1 MFGEEINK
9 IAETA
14 ENKIRYMQSFPAGY
28 LVLSALA
35 GIYVGFG
42 IILIF
47 SIGGPIHAG
56 AGPFLKLMMGAS
68 FGIALSLVIFA
79 GSELFTGS
87 NMILVIG
94 KLQKKISTGLVMKS
108 WLLCYLGN
116 LLGSMMLAWLMIQ
129 GGSLVES
136 SKLLILKVT
145 SSKMNLGAGEL
156 FVRGILCNWLVC
168 LAVWLAVKIKS
179 EAAKLIMIFWCLF
192 AFISS
197 GFEHCV
203 ANMTLLSLGL
213 LIPHSAEISLTGF
226 AHNLTWVTLGNIV
239 GGALFVGMA
248 YWFTA
253 SNNMKNLPIVKNG
266 NDEYS
271 EIERISQGEIDE
283 VSEGIITSTISGR

>member
-1 MFGEEINK
+1 MFADEIK
-9 IAETA
+9 TIAETA
-14 ENKIRYMQSFPAGY
+14 SKKLKYMESAPMGY

-47 SIGGPIHAG
+47 AIGGPIHADG
-56 AGPFLKLMMGAS
+56 GPFLKLVMGAS

-87 NMILVIG
+87 NMILVVG
-94 KLQKKISTGLVMKS
+94 RVQNKTSMGPVLKS

-116 LLGSMMLAWLMIQ
+116 LIGSVFLAWLVFH
-129 GGSLVES
+129 GDSLAES
-136 SKLLILKVT
+136 SKNLVLQV
-145 SSKMNLGAGEL
+145 SSMKMNTGAKEL

-168 LAVWLAVKIKS
+168 LAVWLAVKAKS
-179 EAAKLIMIFWCLF
+179 ETAKLIMIFWCLF

-213 LIPHSAEISLTGF
+213 LIPHGAEISF
-226 AHNLTWVTLGNIV
+226 AGGLHNLAWVTLGNIV

-248 YWFTA
+248 YGFA
-253 SNNMKNLPIVKNG
+253 SAKNVEAPGRVSVPAR
-266 NDEYS
+266 ES
-271 EIERISQGEIDE
+271 E
-283 VSEGIITSTISGR
+283 VISGVPRD

>member
-1 MFGEEINK
+1 MFKEEINK
-9 IAETA
+9 ITETA
-14 ENKIRYMQSFPAGY
+14 EKKMRYMQASPWGY

-56 AGPFLKLMMGAS
+56 AGPFLKLVMGAS

-79 GSELFTGS
+79 GSELFTGN
-87 NMILVIG
+87 NMVLLVG
-94 KLQKKISTGLVMKS
+94 SLQNKIPTGLVMKS

-116 LLGSMMLAWLMIQ
+116 LIGSVLLAWMMFHAD
-129 GGSLVES
+129 SLAES
-136 SKLLILKVT
+136 SKNLVLQV
-145 SSKMNLGAGEL
+145 SSMKMNTGAKEL
-156 FVRGILCNWLVC
+156 FIRGILCNWLVC

-213 LIPHSAEISLTGF
+213 LLPHGAEISLAGF
-226 AHNLTWVTLGNIV
+226 GYNLTWVTLGNIV

-253 SNNMKNLPIVKNG
+253 LKIAQPLSIKNG
-266 NDEYS
+266 NDERS
-271 EIERISQGEIDE
+271 NIETIPQGEIEE
-283 VSEGIITSTISGR
+283 VSEGIIQSTISGR

>member
-9 IAETA
+9 ITETA
-14 ENKIRYMQSFPAGY
+14 ENKMRYMQASPWGY

-56 AGPFLKLMMGAS
+56 AGPFLKLVMGAS

-79 GSELFTGS
+79 GSELFTGN
-87 NMILVIG
+87 NMVLLVG
-94 KLQKKISTGLVMKS
+94 RLQNKISTGLVMKS

-116 LLGSMMLAWLMIQ
+116 LIGSVLLAWMMFHAD
-129 GGSLVES
+129 SLAES
-136 SKLLILKVT
+136 SKNLVLQV
-145 SSKMNLGAGEL
+145 SSMKMNTGAKEL

-179 EAAKLIMIFWCLF
+179 ETAKLIMIFWCLF

-203 ANMTLLSLGL
+203 ANMTLLSMGL
-213 LIPHSAEISLTGF
+213 LLPHGAEVSLAGF
-226 AHNLTWVTLGNIV
+226 GYNLTWVTLGNIV

-248 YWFTA
+248 YWFAA
-253 SNNMKNLPIVKNG
+253 SKIMNPISMKNG
-266 NDEYS
+266 NGEFS
-271 EIERISQGEIDE
+271 NIERIPQGDIEE
-283 VSEGIITSTISGR
+283 VSEGIIKSTISGR

>member
-9 IAETA
+9 ITVAA
-14 ENKIRYMQSFPAGY
+14 ENKIEYMQSSPAGF

-56 AGPFLKLMMGAS
+56 GGAFLKLAMGAS

-94 KLQKKISTGLVMKS
+94 KLQRKISTGLLLKS
-108 WLLCYLGN
+108 WFLCYLGN
-116 LLGSMMLAWLMIQ
+116 FMGSVLLAWLMIQ
-129 GGSLVES
+129 GGSLAES
-136 SKLLILKVT
+136 SQQLLLKVT
-145 SSKMNLGAGEL
+145 SAKMNLGAWEL

-168 LAVWLAVKIKS
+168 LAVWLAVKMKS
-179 EAAKLIMIFWCLF
+179 ETAKLIMIFWCLF
-192 AFISS
+192 AFIGS

-203 ANMTLLSLGL
+203 ANMTLLSMGL
-213 LIPHSAEISLTGF
+213 LIPHGAEISLAGLG
-226 AHNLTWVTLGNIV
+226 HNLTWVTLGNIV

-248 YWFTA
+248 YWSAA
-253 SNNMKNLPIVKNG
+253 SNKIKPETQEDTVE
-266 NDEYS
+266 EYS
-271 EIERISQGEIDE
+271 KIKTILHGESE
-283 VSEGIITSTISGR
+283 V

>member
-1 MFGEEINK
+1 M
-9 IAETA
+9 A
-14 ENKIRYMQSFPAGY
+14 ENKIEYMQSSPAGF

-56 AGPFLKLMMGAS
+56 GGPFLKLVMGAS

-94 KLQKKISTGLVMKS
+94 KLQKKISTGLLLKS
-108 WLLCYLGN
+108 WFLCYLGN
-116 LLGSMMLAWLMIQ
+116 LIGSILLAWLMIQ
-129 GGSLVES
+129 GGSLAES
-136 SKLLILKVT
+136 SQFLLLKVT
-145 SSKMNLGAGEL
+145 SSKMNLGAWEL

-203 ANMTLLSLGL
+203 ANMTLLSMGL
-213 LIPHSAEISLTGF
+213 LLPHGAEISLAGF
-226 AHNLTWVTLGNIV
+226 GYNLTWVTLGNIV

-248 YWFTA
+248 YWFAA
-253 SNNMKNLPIVKNG
+253 SKSAQPLSLKNG
-266 NDEYS
+266 NGEYS
-271 EIERISQGEIDE
+271 RIETIPQGEIE
-283 VSEGIITSTISGR
+283 EGPRV

>member
-1 MFGEEINK
+1 MFREEINK
-9 IAETA
+9 VTAAA
-14 ENKIRYMQSFPAGY
+14 ENKIEYMQASPAGY

-47 SIGGPIHAG
+47 AIGGPIHADG
-56 AGPFLKLMMGAS
+56 GPFLKLIMGAS

-94 KLQKKISTGLVMKS
+94 KLQRKISTGLVLKS
-108 WLLCYLGN
+108 WFLCYLGN
-116 LLGSMMLAWLMIQ
+116 LLGSVLLAWLIIQ
-129 GGSLVES
+129 GGSLAES
-136 SKLLILKVT
+136 SQHLLLKVT
-145 SSKMNLGAGEL
+145 SLKMNLGVWEL

-179 EAAKLIMIFWCLF
+179 ETAKLIMIFWCLF

-203 ANMTLLSLGL
+203 ANMTLLSMGL
-213 LIPHSAEISLTGF
+213 FLPHGADISLAGF

-239 GGALFVGMA
+239 GGALFVGSA
-248 YWFTA
+248 YWFA
-253 SNNMKNLPIVKNG
+253 SVEKVQEQSSRVVPA
-266 NDEYS
+266 S
-271 EIERISQGEIDE
+271 ESKAVSGVIED
-283 VSEGIITSTISGR
+283 

>member
-1 MFGEEINK
+1 MFGEEISK
-9 IAETA
+9 ITEIA
-14 ENKIRYMQSFPAGY
+14 ENKIRYMQSSPAGF

-56 AGPFLKLMMGAS
+56 GAGPFLKLVMGAS

-87 NMILVIG
+87 NMILTIG
-94 KLQKKISTGLVMKS
+94 RLQNKVSTGMVMKS

-116 LLGSMMLAWLMIQ
+116 FLGSVLLAWLMIQ

-136 SKLLILKVT
+136 SRLLLLKVT
-145 SSKMNLGAGEL
+145 SSKMTAGAWEL

-179 EAAKLIMIFWCLF
+179 ETARLIMIFWCLF

-203 ANMTLLSLGL
+203 ANMTLLSMGL
-213 LIPHSAEISLTGF
+213 LLPHGAEISLAGLG
-226 AHNLTWVTLGNIV
+226 HNLTWVTLGNIV

-248 YWFTA
+248 YWFA
-253 SNNMKNLPIVKNG
+253 SVKRVQKQTSPVVSVR
-266 NDEYS
+266 EPKVLS
-271 EIERISQGEIDE
+271 SVIED
-283 VSEGIITSTISGR
+283 

>member
-1 MFGEEINK
+1 MFKEEINK
-9 IAETA
+9 ITEAA
-14 ENKIRYMQSFPAGY
+14 ENKMRYMQSSPAGY

-56 AGPFLKLMMGAS
+56 AGPFLKLVMGAS

-79 GSELFTGS
+79 GSELFTGN
-87 NMILVIG
+87 NMVLVVG
-94 KLQKKISTGLVMKS
+94 KLQNKIPAGLVMKS

-116 LLGSMMLAWLMIQ
+116 LVGSVLLAWLMFHAD
-129 GGSLVES
+129 SLAES
-136 SKLLILKVT
+136 SKNLVLQV
-145 SSKMNLGAGEL
+145 SSMKMNTGAKEL
-156 FVRGILCNWLVC
+156 FIRGILCNWLVC

-203 ANMTLLSLGL
+203 ANMTLLSMGL
-213 LIPHSAEISLTGF
+213 LLPHGAEISLAGF
-226 AHNLTWVTLGNIV
+226 GYNLTWVTLGNIV

-253 SNNMKNLPIVKNG
+253 PKIEQSLSLKNG
-266 NDEYS
+266 NGEYS
-271 EIERISQGEIDE
+271 KIETIPQGEIDD
-283 VSEGIITSTISGR
+283 VSEAITTSTISGR

>member
-1 MFGEEINK
+1 
-9 IAETA
+9 
-14 ENKIRYMQSFPAGY
+14 
-28 LVLSALA
+28 VLSALA

-47 SIGGPIHAG
+47 AIGGPIHADD
-56 AGPFLKLMMGAS
+56 GPFLKLVMGAS

-87 NMILVIG
+87 NMILVVG
-94 KLQKKISTGLVMKS
+94 RFQNKTSMGPVLKS

-116 LLGSMMLAWLMIQ
+116 LIGSVFLAWLVFH
-129 GGSLVES
+129 GDSLAES
-136 SKLLILKVT
+136 SKTLVLQV
-145 SSKMNLGAGEL
+145 SSMKMNTGAKEL

-168 LAVWLAVKIKS
+168 LAVWLAVKAKS
-179 EAAKLIMIFWCLF
+179 ETAKLIMIFWCLF

-213 LIPHSAEISLTGF
+213 LIPHGAEISF
-226 AHNLTWVTLGNIV
+226 AGGLHNLAWVTLGNIV

-248 YWFTA
+248 YGFA
-253 SNNMKNLPIVKNG
+253 SAKNVEAPGRVFVPAR
-266 NDEYS
+266 ES
-271 EIERISQGEIDE
+271 E
-283 VSEGIITSTISGR
+283 VISGVPRD